1 MKQGMVLSWLRL
13 FAVQSS
19 WNYERMAA
27 IGTARAMEPM
37 LRDLPGGRD
46 GPRYREALGRSV
58 GFFNSHPYLIGVAVG
73 AIAKAEHEGVPG
85 PQIERLK
92 AALTSSLGS
101 MGDRLIWA
109 GALPCASGI
118 GLALAAT
125 MPWYV
130 GPAVF
135 LASYNTVHLALR
147 TWGLQAGW
155 RDGPRV
161 ARALGSPFLRV
172 GLALAGPMAAVAV
185 GLAIPLVATWL
196 GTGVSPLLHTA
207 VFGVAA
213 VGVTLALWLAP
224 ALGGLRFGLV
234 MAAAALMVGTLWP

>member
-1 MKQGMVLSWLRL
+1 MMLSWLRL

-27 IGTARAMEPM
+27 IGTARAIEPM
-37 LRDLPGGRD
+37 LRDLPGGTSGD
-46 GPRYREALGRSV
+46 RYRDAMGRSV

-73 AIAKAEHEGVPG
+73 AVAKAEHEGVPG
-85 PQIERLK
+85 EQIQRLK

-118 GLALAAT
+118 GLALAVTA
-125 MPWYV
+125 PWYV

-135 LASYNTVHLALR
+135 LLSYNAVHLALR
-147 TWGLQAGW
+147 TWGLRAGW

-161 ARALGSPFLRV
+161 ARSLGTPFLR
-172 GLALAGPMAAVAV
+172 LALRVAGPLAALSV
-185 GLAIPLVATWL
+185 GLAIPLVAVRL
-196 GTGVSPLLHTA
+196 ASEVSPLLHTA
-207 VFGVAA
+207 VLGVTA
-213 VGVTLALWLAP
+213 VGVTLSLWLAP
-224 ALGGLRFGLV
+224 ALGGLRYGLIL
-234 MAAAALMVGTLWP
+234 AALALTAGALWQ